1 MSKLLAELSGG
12 DRRSIGKSN
21 LVVRK
26 VLDEPT
32 HFAAIIDG
40 LSNEDAVVRMRCADV
55 AEKVSA
61 VHPHWLSS
69 HKSTLLDLAAKST
82 EQELRWHLAQ
92 MLPRLNLDRKELL
105 KSVEIMQ
112 VYLSDRSNIVKTF
125 AMQALADFA
134 INDVILKRKL
144 LPQFEGY
151 AQNGS
156 PSMRARA
163 RKLIIRLNRS

>member
-1 MSKLLAELSGG
+1 MNKLLVELSGG

-26 VLDEPT
+26 VLDDPV

-40 LSNEDAVVRMRCADV
+40 LSNEDALVRMRCADL

-61 VHPHWLSS
+61 AHPDWLSS
-69 HKSTLLDLAAKST
+69 HKQTLLGLAAKSA

-92 MLPRLNLDRKELL
+92 MLPRLNLDRKERR

-134 INDVILKRKL
+134 INDVTLRRKL
-144 LPQFEGY
+144 LPQFQEF
-151 AQNGS
+151 AQKGS
-156 PSMRARA
+156 PAMRARA
-163 RKLIIRLNRS
+163 RKLIIRLYKS